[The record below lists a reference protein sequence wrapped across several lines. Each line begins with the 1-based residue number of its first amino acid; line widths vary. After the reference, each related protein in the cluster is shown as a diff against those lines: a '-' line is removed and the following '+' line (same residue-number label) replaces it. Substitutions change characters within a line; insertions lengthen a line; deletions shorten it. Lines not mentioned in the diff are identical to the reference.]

1 MRALSTVSPRR
12 THSARPRPTPSPV
25 TLGLCALAFTTAPAA
40 QTRCP
45 ASTLS
50 VAPSLEVPRWADAI
64 REMRASLTGS
74 DRPWHCVGATVRFTL
89 DEAGVAALDVALP
102 SGTTLRRHV
111 AAPAELT
118 ATLQAA
124 LILDALPALEAEPA
138 PSHTAAQP
146 LRAPAPL
153 PLPPPPPPPPAP
165 VVRERPAPSSFIEG
179 IFDLGMRLG
188 ATPSYTS
195 FAMRATVAFRIRAW
209 SLFAWGR
216 VEPWTYR
223 LVDRG
228 PGRYLLDVGA
238 LGIGASW
245 GARALSGRVET
256 GLTVATN
263 SYTWRDQA
271 LLPGQKETFVQVR
284 LGAIA
289 RWRSAD
295 WHGLALAVTA
305 DADFAPVTVFAA
317 GSSAAVPTP
326 PSWSAGLMVGA
337 LYGGAL

>member
-1 MRALSTVSPRR
+1 MNA
-12 THSARPRPTPSPV
+12 
-25 TLGLCALAFTTAPAA
+25 
-40 QTRCP
+40 RCP
-45 ASTLS
+45 PLARTRRAPSITALGGILWAGAASAQGRCADSTLT
-50 VAPSLEVPRWADAI
+50 VDPSLDTPRWADAI
-64 REMRASLTGS
+64 RAMRETLTGT

-89 DEAGVAALDVALP
+89 DAANVAALDVALP

-111 AAPAELT
+111 AAPSELT

-124 LILDALPALEAEPA
+124 LILDALPPPEPDA
-138 PSHTAAQP
+138 
-146 LRAPAPL
+146 
-153 PLPPPPPPPPAP
+153 PPPPPAP
-165 VVRERPAPSSFIEG
+165 VTPSAPRLPPPPPAAIAPAPVRAAPSSFIEG
-179 IFDLGMRLG
+179 IVDTGMRVG

-195 FAMRATVAFRIRAW
+195 FAVRATLAFRIRAW

-238 LGIGASW
+238 FGIG
-245 GARALSGRVET
+245 GTYGTPVLRGRFEA
-256 GLTVATN
+256 GLTLATN

-289 RWRSAD
+289 RWRSAP
-295 WHGLALAVTA
+295 WRGLALAVSL
-305 DADFAPVTVFAA
+305 DADVAPVTVFSDAP
-317 GSSAAVPTP
+317 SATVPLP

-337 LYGGAL
+337 LYGGSL